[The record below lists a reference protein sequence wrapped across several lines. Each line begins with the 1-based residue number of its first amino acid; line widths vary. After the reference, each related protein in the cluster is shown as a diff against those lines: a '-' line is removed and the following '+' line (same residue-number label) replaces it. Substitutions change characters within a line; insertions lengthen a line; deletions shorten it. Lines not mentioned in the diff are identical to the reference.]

1 MTNLI
6 IDSHSHIGIGF
17 NNRVATTLEYQ
28 SIREKL
34 GINISL
40 LMPQPILDNRR
51 NQSQIDI
58 INSELFKEIETGIL
72 KDTAFFIPVVSP
84 IFTSPEILEKYIELY
99 QPLAFKIHL
108 KNDYS
113 YPEIIPQCFTRIIKK
128 HNIPL
133 IVHTD
138 FSDKN
143 ISEKDKLKNLNSA
156 LSWFKYFKEN
166 EIKGYL
172 THGARLNPYVLESI
186 NFTENIGIGIGPDVL
201 LEEYPS
207 SLEQQG
213 RVLDILYNYVNPDRL
228 FFDLDYNWNLTKQN
242 NLELGSINRVKSI
255 WNEDDQRLILGE
267 NSNEFFGITKRLE
280 NKNRS

>member
-1 MTNLI
+1 
-6 IDSHSHIGIGF
+6 
-17 NNRVATTLEYQ
+17 
-28 SIREKL
+28 
-34 GINISL
+34 
-40 LMPQPILDNRR
+40 MP
-51 NQSQIDI
+51 
-58 INSELFKEIETGIL
+58 
-72 KDTAFFIPVVSP
+72 AA
-84 IFTSPEILEKYIELY
+84 Y
-99 QPLAFKIHL
+99 
-108 KNDYS
+108 
-113 YPEIIPQCFTRIIKK
+113 
-128 HNIPL
+128 
-133 IVHTD
+133 TD

-255 WNEDDQRLILGE
+255 WDEDDQRLILGE

-280 NKNRS
+280 KKNRS